1 MATIRKPGRPKK
13 YTAASFQR
21 ACEAYFDSISYLEP
35 RMKRVAVLTEDGLP
49 ELDGFGHQKFKHQQV
64 VTADGKPAFET
75 CWTEPPSLT
84 GLCLYL
90 GIDRATFARYGTPDP
105 ENPEESERFCNT
117 VTRARGRVEAYLES
131 RLEDKS
137 AARGAIFN
145 LQQNFGWKEK
155 KEIEL
160 GTGAQSAVAVGAGL
174 QGMTMADK
182 IAMLKEAGMDVSA
195 WE

>member
-1 MATIRKPGRPKK
+1 MAAVRKPGRPKK
-13 YTAASFQR
+13 YTAKGFEK

-35 RMKRVAVLTEDGLP
+35 RMKPVVKRDEQGFPVLDK
-49 ELDGFGHQKFKHQQV
+49 FGHQQIRYEQV
-64 VTADGKPAFET
+64 ITADGNPCFET
-75 CWTEPPSLT
+75 VWAEPPSLT

-90 GIDRATFARYGTPDP
+90 GIDRATFARYGTYDPD
-105 ENPEESERFCNT
+105 NPEESERFCNT

-155 KEIEL
+155 KEVEL
-160 GTGAQSAVAVGAGL
+160 GPGAQNAVAVGAGL
-174 QGMTMADK
+174 QGMTMAEK
-182 IAMLKEAGMDVSA
+182 IAMLKEAGVDVSA